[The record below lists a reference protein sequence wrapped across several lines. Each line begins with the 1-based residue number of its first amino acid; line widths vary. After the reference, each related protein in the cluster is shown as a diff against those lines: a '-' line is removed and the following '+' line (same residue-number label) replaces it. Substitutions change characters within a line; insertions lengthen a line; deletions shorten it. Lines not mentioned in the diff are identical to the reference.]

1 MSKEKILF
9 FCTECGAE
17 TPKWSGQCTSCGAW
31 NTIVEA
37 PKERK
42 SKQPG
47 VSSIRTRGEAGPVSL
62 KEITAREEARLT
74 TGMEE
79 LDRVLGGGVVDGSL
93 VLASGDPGIGK
104 STLLLQMARN
114 IAGRGEKVLYV
125 SGEESL
131 SQIKLRAMRIGECA
145 DNLLFMAETDM
156 NEICEQALA
165 IRPKVMIVDSVQ
177 TMFLP
182 EFESAPGS
190 VTQVRENTAFLMRFA
205 KTENIAV
212 FLVGHVTKDG
222 SVAGPKMLEHMV
234 DTVLYFE
241 GDSTTTYRILRA
253 VKNRFGSTNEIGV
266 FEMGAAGLA
275 EVLNPSEHMLRGM
288 PEAEAGSVVAVTME
302 GTRPILVEVQALIS
316 QTNFNLPRR
325 TAAGTDFN
333 RVNLLLAV
341 LEKRVG
347 ASLSGCDAYV
357 NVAGGLRVTEPAL
370 DLPILLAVLSGYRNR
385 PLPEHTVAFG
395 EVGLTG
401 ELRAVSQALSRVR
414 EAAKLGY
421 RTIVL
426 AAADCE
432 KIRDDVPKGVR
443 LIGLRNIREIPKDF
457 SFEQTR

>member
-1 MSKEKILF
+1 MAKEKTLF

-17 TPKWSGQCTSCGAW
+17 TPKWAGKCSSCGAW
-31 NTIVEA
+31 NTITEA
-37 PKERK
+37 PKEKR
-42 SKQPG
+42 SKAAG
-47 VSSIRTRGEAGPVSL
+47 TAAVRSTGTAGPVSL
-62 KEITAREEARLT
+62 KNIDAREEARIS

-79 LDRVLGGGVVDGSL
+79 LDRVLGGGIVDGSL
-93 VLASGDPGIGK
+93 VLAAGDPGIGK

-114 IAGRGEKVLYV
+114 LAEQGQKVLYV

-131 SQIKLRAMRIGECA
+131 AQIKLRALRIGECS
-145 DNLLFMAETDM
+145 DSLLFMAETDM
-156 NEICEQALA
+156 DEIREQALA

-177 TMFLP
+177 TMLLP
-182 EFESAPGS
+182 EVDSAPGNI
-190 VTQVRENTAFLMRFA
+190 TQVREITSFLMRFA

-212 FLVGHVTKDG
+212 FLVGHVTKEG

-266 FEMGAAGLA
+266 FEMSGTGLA
-275 EVLNPSEHMLRGM
+275 EVTNPSEHMLRGM
-288 PEAEAGSVVAVTME
+288 PESEPGSVVAVTME

-316 QTNFNLPRR
+316 KTNFNLPRR

-333 RVNLLLAV
+333 RMNLLLAV

-347 ASLSGCDAYV
+347 ASLSGCDAYL

-370 DLPILLAVLSGYRNR
+370 DLPILLAVLSSYRNQ
-385 PLPEHTVAFG
+385 PLPDHTVAFG

-401 ELRAVSQALSRVR
+401 ELRAVSQALARVR

-421 RTIVL
+421 RTCVL
-426 AAADCE
+426 ADADRA
-432 KIRDDVPKGVR
+432 KIYRDAPKGIKLV
-443 LIGLRNIREIPKDF
+443 GLRNIREIPKNF
-457 SFEQTR
+457 TFESE

>member
-1 MSKEKILF
+1 MAKEKTVF

-17 TPKWSGQCTSCGAW
+17 TPKWSGQCAACGAW
-31 NTIVEA
+31 NTIAEA
-37 PKERK
+37 PKTRK
-42 SKQPG
+42 TKASGTGPLRDTG
-47 VSSIRTRGEAGPVSL
+47 VAGPVSL
-62 KEITAREEARLT
+62 KDIDAREEQRIS

-79 LDRVLGGGVVDGSL
+79 LNRVLGGGIVGGSL

-114 IAGRGEKVLYV
+114 LAISGEKVLYV

-131 SQIKLRAMRIGECA
+131 SQIKLRALRIGDCP
-145 DNLLFMAETDM
+145 DSLWFMAETDM
-156 NEICEQALA
+156 ETIREQALA
-165 IRPKVMIVDSVQ
+165 IRPVVMIVDSVQ
-177 TMFLP
+177 TMMLP
-182 EFESAPGS
+182 EVESAPGS
-190 VTQVRENTAFLMRFA
+190 VSQIRENTAYLMRFA

-266 FEMGAAGLA
+266 FEMGSGGLA
-275 EVLNPSEHMLRGM
+275 EVANPSEHMLRGM
-288 PEAEAGSVVAVTME
+288 PESEPGSVVAVTME
-302 GTRPILVEVQALIS
+302 GTRPILVEVQALVS
-316 QTNFNLPRR
+316 KTNFNLPRR

-333 RVNLLLAV
+333 RMNLLLAV
-341 LEKRVG
+341 IEKRVG
-347 ASLSGCDAYV
+347 VAFSGCDAYL

-370 DLPILLAVLSGYRNR
+370 DLPIILAMLSGYRNM

-395 EVGLTG
+395 EIGLTG
-401 ELRAVSQALSRVR
+401 ELRAVSQALQRVR

-421 RTIVL
+421 RTIVMS
-426 AAADCE
+426 AADCE
-432 KIRDDVPKGVR
+432 KIRGDAPKGIR
-443 LIGLRNIREIPKDF
+443 LIGLHNIREIPKDF
-457 SFEQTR
+457 AF

>member
-1 MSKEKILF
+1 MAKDKTVF
-9 FCTECGAE
+9 FCSECGAE
-17 TPKWSGQCTSCGAW
+17 TPKWAGRCASCGAW

-42 SKQPG
+42 AKA
-47 VSSIRTRGEAGPVSL
+47 SSSASLREHGTVGPVSL
-62 KEITAREEARLT
+62 REIDAREEARVS

-79 LDRVLGGGVVDGSL
+79 LDRVLGGGIVDGSL

-104 STLLLQMARN
+104 STLLLQMSRN
-114 IAGRGEKVLYV
+114 LANCGVKVLYV

-131 SQIKLRAMRIGECA
+131 SQIKLRALRIGECP

-156 NEICEQALA
+156 EEIREQALA
-165 IRPKVMIVDSVQ
+165 IRPKVMIIDSVQ
-177 TMFLP
+177 TMILP
-182 EFESAPGS
+182 EVDSAPGN

-212 FLVGHVTKDG
+212 FLVGHVTKEG
-222 SVAGPKMLEHMV
+222 NVAGPKMLEHMV

-241 GDSTTTYRILRA
+241 GDTTTTYRILRA

-266 FEMGAAGLA
+266 FEMSGTGLA
-275 EVLNPSEHMLRGM
+275 EVTNPSEHMLRGM
-288 PEAEAGSVVAVTME
+288 PESEPGSVVAVTME

-316 QTNFNLPRR
+316 KTSFNLPRR

-333 RVNLLLAV
+333 RMNLLLAV

-347 ASLSGCDAYV
+347 ASLSGCDAYL

-370 DLPILLAVLSGYRNR
+370 DLPIMLAVLSGYRNQ

-401 ELRAVSQALSRVR
+401 ELRAVSQALARVR

-421 RTIVL
+421 RVCIL
-426 AAADCE
+426 SEADRE
-432 KIRDDVPKGVR
+432 KIAGDAPKGIR
-443 LIGLRNIREIPKDF
+443 LVGLRNIREIPKNF
-457 SFEQTR
+457 TFE

>member
-1 MSKEKILF
+1 MGKEKTVF

-17 TPKWSGQCTSCGAW
+17 TPKWSGQCAACGAW
-31 NTIVEA
+31 NTIAEA
-37 PKERK
+37 PKNRK
-42 SKQPG
+42 TKATGMVSASHAG
-47 VSSIRTRGEAGPVSL
+47 VAGPVSL
-62 KEITAREEARLT
+62 KDIDAREEARIS

-79 LDRVLGGGVVDGSL
+79 LNRVLGGGIVGGSL

-114 IAGRGEKVLYV
+114 LADAGEKVLYI

-131 SQIKLRAMRIGECA
+131 SQIKLRALRIGDCP
-145 DNLLFMAETDM
+145 DSLQFMAETDM
-156 NEICEQALA
+156 EVIREQALA
-165 IRPKVMIVDSVQ
+165 IRPAVMIVDSVQ
-177 TMFLP
+177 TMMLP
-182 EFESAPGS
+182 EVDSAPGS
-190 VTQVRENTAFLMRFA
+190 VTQIRENTAFLMRLA
-205 KTENIAV
+205 KTDNIAV

-266 FEMGAAGLA
+266 FEMGSTGLS
-275 EVLNPSEHMLRGM
+275 EVTNPSEHMLRGM
-288 PEAEAGSVVAVTME
+288 PESEPGSVVAVTME
-302 GTRPILVEVQALIS
+302 GTRPILVEVQALVS
-316 QTNFNLPRR
+316 KTNFNLPRR

-333 RVNLLLAV
+333 RMNLLLAV

-347 ASLSGCDAYV
+347 VSLSGCDAYL

-370 DLPILLAVLSGYRNR
+370 DLPIMLAMLSGYRNM
-385 PLPEHTVAFG
+385 PLPEYTVAFG

-401 ELRAVSQALSRVR
+401 ELRAVSQALPRVR

-421 RTIVL
+421 RTCIMS
-426 AAADCE
+426 ASDCE
-432 KIRDDVPKGVR
+432 KIRADVPKGIR
-443 LIGLRNIREIPKDF
+443 LIGLHNIREIPKDF
-457 SFEQTR
+457 VF

>member
-1 MSKEKILF
+1 MAKDKTLF

-17 TPKWSGQCTSCGAW
+17 TPKWSGRCASCGAW

-37 PKERK
+37 PKEKRVR
-42 SKQPG
+42 PAG
-47 VSSIRTRGEAGPVSL
+47 AAVARNRDVVGPVSM
-62 KEITAREEARLT
+62 KGINAHEEERMS

-79 LDRVLGGGVVDGSL
+79 LDRVLGGGIVDGSL

-114 IAGRGEKVLYV
+114 LAAKGIKVLYV

-131 SQIKLRAMRIGECA
+131 SQIKLRALRIGDCS
-145 DNLLFMAETDM
+145 DDLLFMAETDM
-156 NEICEQALA
+156 SEIHEQALA

-177 TMFLP
+177 TMVLP
-182 EFESAPGS
+182 EVESAPGN
-190 VTQVRENTAFLMRFA
+190 VTQVRENTSFLMRFA

-212 FLVGHVTKDG
+212 FLVGHVTKEG

-241 GDSTTTYRILRA
+241 GDTTTTYRILRA

-266 FEMGAAGLA
+266 FEMSGSGLA
-275 EVLNPSEHMLRGM
+275 EVTNPSEHMLRGM
-288 PEAEAGSVVAVTME
+288 PESEPGSVVAVTME

-316 QTNFNLPRR
+316 RTNFNLPRR

-333 RVNLLLAV
+333 RMNLLLAV

-347 ASLSGCDAYV
+347 ASLSGCDAYL

-370 DLPILLAVLSGYRNR
+370 DLPILLAVLSGYHNQ
-385 PLPEHTVAFG
+385 PLPDHTVAFG

-401 ELRAVSQALSRVR
+401 ELRAVSQALARVR

-421 RTIVL
+421 RTCVL
-426 AAADCE
+426 AEADRE
-432 KIRDDVPKGVR
+432 KIGKDAPAGIR
-443 LIGLRNIREIPKDF
+443 LIGLRNIREIPKDLVF
-457 SFEQTR
+457 S